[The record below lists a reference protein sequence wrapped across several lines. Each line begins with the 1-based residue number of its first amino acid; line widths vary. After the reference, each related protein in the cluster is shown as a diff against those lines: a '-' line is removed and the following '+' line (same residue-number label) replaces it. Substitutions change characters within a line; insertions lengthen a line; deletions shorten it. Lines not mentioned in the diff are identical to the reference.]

1 MKLTRNRLPS
11 VGAHLMKATRNW
23 KNAVAAFGLLGA
35 VLASA
40 TPSVA
45 DPAVRYGVLSCD
57 ISGGIGLIFTEKQTM
72 TCAYKP
78 DDGTSPET
86 YVGSIEEV
94 GIELGSTSGGE
105 LTWVVVSLERG
116 VPRGALAGNYIGLS
130 ANASLGEG
138 FGANDLSGG
147 FNRAYILQPYS
158 VQTQS
163 GINFAAGMTKFTLRA
178 AN

>member
-1 MKLTRNRLPS
+1 
-11 VGAHLMKATRNW
+11 MKASRNW

-35 VLASA
+35 VLTAA
-40 TPSVA
+40 APSVA
-45 DPAVRYGVLSCD
+45 GPAVRYGVLSCD

-72 TCAYKP
+72 NCAYRP

-94 GIELGSTSGGE
+94 GIELGTTSGGE

-116 VPRGALAGNYIGLS
+116 VPRGALAGTYIGVA

-138 FGANDLSGG
+138 FGANDLNGG
-147 FNRAYILQPYS
+147 LNRSYVLQPYS

-163 GINFAAGMTKFTLRA
+163 GVNFAAGIAKVTLRA
-178 AN
+178 VN